1 MRSQA
6 HHSDMKDI
14 SGQHDRRALMKS
26 GEILS
31 FLIGDVA
38 YVTQENFEY
47 CIHCIRTF
55 IEATVMQQS
64 HKPLSKST
72 NSRNAQHTRKAT
84 SSHAFNS
91 DYSNEQS
98 KHSTAQARD
107 DSNEDEDIQESIKQE
122 YQSLALQLL
131 DLMYTLHTGASQIY
145 KRMPTDQSKASVLWF
160 KCWCPTLQGESLP
173 QTSLGD
179 QCLFHSN

>member
-1 MRSQA
+1 MRSQPSIPNA
-6 HHSDMKDI
+6 HHADVKDI
-14 SGQHDRRALMKS
+14 SGRHDRRALMKS

-47 CIHCIRTF
+47 CVHCIRTF

-64 HKPLSKST
+64 HPQLSKST
-72 NSRNAQHTRKAT
+72 NQRNAQHNRKGT
-84 SSHAFNS
+84 SSNAFNS
-91 DYSNEQS
+91 
-98 KHSTAQARD
+98 D
-107 DSNEDEDIQESIKQE
+107 DSNEDEDMQESIKQE

-145 KRMPTDQSKASVLWF
+145 KRIPTDQSKANVLWF
-160 KCWCPTLQGESLP
+160 KCWCPTLQGELLSSTRSHRL
-173 QTSLGD
+173 TIDVS
-179 QCLFHSN
+179 FM